1 MQAADARAE
10 LCYMCNNATTQI
22 LCRSPAH
29 PAAGCAGLLKI
40 FSSMA
45 PHISAVFLAAG
56 HPTLLVLSCFDLQ
69 GRCVTPSHGHK
80 PLFPFY
86 SNTISHGSYAA
97 GNPALHGAGAVQ
109 LLSGR
114 RKRPAVCARHRL
126 ARPQV
131 SLRLL
136 FARCCLDGLLVS
148 VHAEKM
154 CHSASEW
161 THPKRL
167 PRRCC
172 WR

>member
-40 FSSMA
+40 FSPMA

-56 HPTLLVLSCFDLQ
+56 HPTLLVLSCSDLQ

-86 SNTISHGSYAA
+86 SHTFLMAPMLQAIQRFTVLELSNFYLDVAKDRLYVRGTDSHD
-97 GNPALHGAGAVQ
+97 
-109 LLSGR
+109 R
-114 RKRPAVCARHRL
+114 R
-126 ARPQV
+126 
-131 SLRLL
+131 
-136 FARCCLDGLLVS
+136 
-148 VHAEKM
+148 
-154 CHSASEW
+154 
-161 THPKRL
+161 
-167 PRRCC
+167 
-172 WR
+172 